1 MLKLGLYFVFLLS
14 QKFGRTKK
22 NFLIIL
28 NLIKRFGFVMECFLH
43 SNFKNKRRNVQQEF
57 NRSNTKNTQKII
69 YDFRRNSIS
78 SENTLFYK
86 ENIK

>member
-1 MLKLGLYFVFLLS
+1 
-14 QKFGRTKK
+14 
-22 NFLIIL
+22 
-28 NLIKRFGFVMECFLH
+28 MECFLH

-86 ENIK
+86 EKVK